1 VTRYLRLLFALGRYC
16 LLREMAFRGNF
27 LAKVSVELLWFG
39 ILLIFYRTVFR
50 KTASVAD
57 WTEMQFLFFLG
68 CHYALAGVMETFFLE
83 NCSEFAELV
92 RTGDLDFALLKPI
105 DEQFLLSCRRIDWST
120 VPNVAVGAALM
131 GVALW
136 QIGEPIPPERVAAF
150 LLVFACGVGI
160 AYSFLLMRPRR
171 RSGWRNQSS
180 YEMWWLFSSLMRYP
194 RQIFD
199 NNWWWP
205 VGLFF
210 TFVLPAML
218 VVNIP
223 AETMVKTLQPGFVAF
238 TVAMTAVLLVVSRW
252 FFRLSP
258 RHYRSASS

>member
-1 VTRYLRLLFALGRYC
+1 
-16 LLREMAFRGNF
+16 
-27 LAKVSVELLWFG
+27 
-39 ILLIFYRTVFR
+39 
-50 KTASVAD
+50 
-57 WTEMQFLFFLG
+57 
-68 CHYALAGVMETFFLE
+68 VMETFFLE

-120 VPNVAVGAALM
+120 VPNVAVGAGLM

-136 QIGEPIPPERVAAF
+136 QLGEPIPPERIAAF
-150 LLVFACGVGI
+150 VLVFACGVGI
-160 AYSFLLMRPRR
+160 AYSFMLMLT
-171 RSGWRNQSS
+171 STSVWLVRNQSL

-194 RQIFD
+194 RQIFGD
-199 NNWWWP
+199 GWWRP
-205 VGLFF
+205 VGWFF

-238 TVAMTAVLLVVSRW
+238 MVAMTVVLLAVSRW
-252 FFRLSP
+252 FFRLSL